1 MFFNISVR
9 LFFSVDCLVL
19 MFLVVGRLFSVLRFK
34 EEIGVRMLFVLL
46 LYMVW
51 VWIICGFRLVNEIGS
66 GFSLLD
72 LTFVSG
78 VL

>member
-1 MFFNISVR
+1 MS
-9 LFFSVDCLVL
+9 

-66 GFSLLD
+66 GFSSLD
-72 LTFVSG
+72 LIFVSG
-78 VL
+78 VS